1 MVLDKV
7 ENAAR
12 YAALGK
18 RFAESFELLRTGNLG
33 AKDAGTYE
41 VDGKKLYYMV
51 QRYMTKPAVERRF
64 ESHRKYADIQVV
76 LSGREVMGYRQV
88 QGLEVTS
95 PYDEVKDIMFFS
107 TPAEYTE
114 LKMGAGEFVVL
125 FPEDA
130 HMPQVHWS
138 SPAQVVKIV
147 FKVLLEG

>member
-1 MVLDKV
+1 MVLDKL
-7 ENAAR
+7 ENTAR

-18 RFAESFELLRTGNLG
+18 RFAEAFELLKTGNLG

-51 QRYMTKPAVERRF
+51 QRYMTKPAAERRF
-64 ESHRKYADIQVV
+64 EAHRKYADIQVV

-107 TPAEYTE
+107 TPGEYTE

-147 FKVLLEG
+147 FKVLLDG